1 MRAFSFLPLWLLVH
15 GVAGASSQCKCA
27 PSDHCWPSSN
37 DWSYLNETVSGRL
50 IKTIPPGSVCYQDEP
65 NYDKSA
71 CDALL
76 KNWTDSRYHS
86 SNPVT
91 VSDPLWSNSTCTP
104 IYPNGTSISGD
115 PDAGAKGCSLGYLSP
130 YVVNATT
137 AQQVQAIL
145 GFAKKHNIRLNI
157 KNTGHNPEKSSAYGS
172 LSIWTHNMKNI
183 RIHPSFTP
191 AKCDSAESHDAATLG
206 AGVQDGEIIQYLAKH
221 NMTTVIGS
229 SLDVG
234 VTGWATGGGHG
245 IISGAYGMGADNV
258 IEARIVTP
266 GGVIVTANECENSD
280 LFWAIRGGGAG
291 FGVILSLTV
300 KIYPMPSLS
309 VASVSISAR
318 NGTSSTTFWKIIANL
333 HKDFVKLQDAGVMG
347 YYTASG
353 PPYSFQ
359 YTMFQLNSTNT
370 SSIDQFITPLKK
382 HLGTYNGSVESSS
395 FTSWMPSWYSI
406 EKLYPT
412 GGNAGT
418 TRGVRASRLLTRKAV
433 EDTEMLAKTLEIVAS
448 RGKDSPDGVSSPSL
462 SGTMTI
468 SHRPVDNA
476 LNPAWRDAAVHLISG
491 VSWDDTLPE
500 GEAEKLIASVTNG
513 TGYAL
518 RQLVPDSGVYY
529 NEANPWEPD
538 WQWAFWGPNYARAL
552 SVKQKYDPDSLLWCH
567 HCVGSESFEQQKNG
581 SLCAAF

>member
-1 MRAFSFLPLWLLVH
+1 MRAFSFFPFWLLVH

-50 IKTIPPGSVCYQDEP
+50 IKTIPPGSACYQDEP

-91 VSDPLWSNSTCTP
+91 VSDPLWSNSTCTALP
-104 IYPNGTSISGD
+104 STRM
-115 PDAGAKGCSLGYLSP
+115 ALASP
-130 YVVNATT
+130 
-137 AQQVQAIL
+137 AIL
-145 GFAKKHNIRLNI
+145 MLNA
-157 KNTGHNPEKSSAYGS
+157 GHNPEKSSAYGS

-206 AGVQDGEIIQYLAKH
+206 AGVQDGEIIQYLAKY

-234 VTGWATGGGHG
+234 ITGWATGGGHG
-245 IISGAYGMGADNV
+245 IITGVYGMGADNI

-266 GGVIVTANECENSD
+266 GGIIVTANECENSD

-353 PPYSFQ
+353 PPYGFQ
-359 YTMFQLNSTNT
+359 YTMFQLGSTNT
-370 SSIDQFITPLKK
+370 SSIDQLITPLKK
-382 HLGTYNGSVESSS
+382 YLGTYNGSVESSS

-412 GGNAGT
+412 SGDAGK

-433 EDTEMLAKTLEIVAS
+433 EDTEMLAKTLEIVALRS
-448 RGKDSPDGVSSPSL
+448 KVSPDGVSSPSL

-476 LNPAWRDAAVHLISG
+476 LNPAWRDAAVHLISS

-500 GEAEKLIASVTNG
+500 GEAEKAIASVTNG

-518 RQLVPDSGVYY
+518 RQLAHDSGVYY